1 MGMKLFISILAL
13 LAVGVFAENS
23 VWSQPIY
30 STEDTALSTDSAKV
44 QSISGKEEPYILVN
58 KRSRL
63 QKVSVSEYFAVDSIP
78 IYDKKIEQAESSH
91 ETLSGLGTVFLLS
104 GALALGGSLVMLTND
119 NSDVQ
124 VTGVICLILSPY
136 LITPGIIL
144 KAIGSKKGRNAD
156 RFRRERDDYIAKK
169 HQYQISVAPTFNLQ
183 NQSTGARLSLSF

>member
-13 LAVGVFAENS
+13 LAVGAFAGNS

-30 STEDTALSTDSAKV
+30 STEDTALSTDSAEE

-63 QKVSVSEYFAVDSIP
+63 QKLSVSEYFAVDSIP
-78 IYDKKIEQAESSH
+78 IYDKKIERAESSH

-124 VTGVICLILSPY
+124 VTGVFCLILSPY

>member
-1 MGMKLFISILAL
+1 MKLFISILAL
-13 LAVGVFAENS
+13 LAVGAFAESS

-30 STEDTALSTDSAKV
+30 STEDTALSTDSAEE

-78 IYDKKIEQAESSH
+78 IYDKKIERAESSH

-104 GALALGGSLVMLTND
+104 GALALGGSLVMLTSD

-124 VTGVICLILSPY
+124 VTGVLCLILSPY

-169 HQYQISVAPTFNLQ
+169 HRYQISVAPTFNLQ

>member
-13 LAVGVFAENS
+13 LAVGAFAESS

-30 STEDTALSTDSAKV
+30 STEDTALSTDSAEV
-44 QSISGKEEPYILVN
+44 QSISSKEESYILVN

-91 ETLSGLGTVFLLS
+91 ESLSGLGTVFLLS
-104 GALALGGSLVMLTND
+104 GALALGGSLVMLTSD

-124 VTGVICLILSPY
+124 VTGVLCLILSPY

>member
-1 MGMKLFISILAL
+1 MKLFISILAL
-13 LAVGVFAENS
+13 LAVGAFADNS

-30 STEDTALSTDSAKV
+30 STEDATLSTDSAEV
-44 QSISGKEEPYILVN
+44 QSISSKEEPYILVN

-91 ETLSGLGTVFLLS
+91 ESLSGLGTVFLLS
-104 GALALGGSLVMLTND
+104 GALALGGSLVMLTSD

-124 VTGVICLILSPY
+124 VTGVLCLILSPY

>member
-13 LAVGVFAENS
+13 LAVGAFAESS

-30 STEDTALSTDSAKV
+30 STEDTALSTDSAEE

-78 IYDKKIEQAESSH
+78 IYDKKIERAESSH

-104 GALALGGSLVMLTND
+104 GALALGGSLVMLTSD

-124 VTGVICLILSPY
+124 VTGVLCLILSPY

-169 HQYQISVAPTFNLQ
+169 HRYQISVAPTFNLQ

>member
-13 LAVGVFAENS
+13 LAIGAFAESS

-30 STEDTALSTDSAKV
+30 STEDAALSTDSAKV

-78 IYDKKIEQAESSH
+78 IYDKKIEKAESSH
-91 ETLSGLGTVFLLS
+91 ESLSGLGTVFLLS
-104 GALALGGSLVMLTND
+104 GALALGGSLVMLTSD

-144 KAIGSKKGRNAD
+144 KAI
-156 RFRRERDDYIAKK
+156 
-169 HQYQISVAPTFNLQ
+169 
-183 NQSTGARLSLSF
+183 

>member
-1 MGMKLFISILAL
+1 MKLFISILAL
-13 LAVGVFAENS
+13 LAIGAFAKNS

-30 STEDTALSTDSAKV
+30 STEDTALSTDSAEV
-44 QSISGKEEPYILVN
+44 QSNSGKEEPYILVN

-78 IYDKKIEQAESSH
+78 IYDKKIEQAESRH
-91 ETLSGLGTVFLLS
+91 ESLSGLGTVFLLS
-104 GALALGGSLVMLTND
+104 GALALGGSLVMLTSD

-124 VTGVICLILSPY
+124 VTGVLCLILSPY

>member
-13 LAVGVFAENS
+13 LAIGAFAKNS

-44 QSISGKEEPYILVN
+44 QSNSGKEEPYILVN

-78 IYDKKIEQAESSH
+78 IYDKKIEQAESRH
-91 ETLSGLGTVFLLS
+91 ESLSGLGTVFLLS
-104 GALALGGSLVMLTND
+104 GALALGGSLVMLTSD

-124 VTGVICLILSPY
+124 VTGVLCLILSPY